1 MAAPKRSER
10 KTHADRKFQDSIG
23 ILKALG
29 FGPRQT
35 NKTAGYVL
43 LALSDLV
50 PARSW
55 SAAENPLRGIT
66 PIIEFIRNSYKVGY
80 APNTR
85 ETVRDEAVKHFVE
98 AGLVLR
104 NPDKPDRPTNSG
116 NTVYQIEPTA
126 LALLRT
132 FGTKAWPKQL
142 KQYLASRGE
151 IRSELVR
158 QREITRIP
166 VSMPSGDAVA
176 LSPGGQNPLIK
187 SIIEEF
193 CPRFAPGATV
203 VYIGDAEN
211 KFLHLDATYLKNLG
225 VVIAPAAKMPD
236 VVVHDP
242 KRNWLLLVEAVVSAG
257 AVDAK
262 RRIELK
268 SLFRGCSAGLVFV
281 TAFQD
286 RRAFGTFQQ
295 QISWETEVWI
305 AAEPDHV
312 IHFNGERF
320 LGPYPDVMPTRS
332 RRGT

>member
-1 MAAPKRSER
+1 MTR
-10 KTHADRKFQDSIG
+10 ADRKFQDAID

-43 LALSDLV
+43 LALLDLA
-50 PARSW
+50 PSRPW
-55 SAAENPLRGIT
+55 PAAENPLRGIT
-66 PIIEFIRNSYKVGY
+66 PIIEFIRTSYKVGY

-98 AGLVLR
+98 AGLALR
-104 NPDKPDRPTNSG
+104 NPDQPNRPTNSG

-132 FGTKAWPKQL
+132 FGTNAWSKQL
-142 KQYLASRGE
+142 KQYLASRVE

-158 QREITRIP
+158 HREIARIP
-166 VSMPSGDAVA
+166 VKMPNGDAVT

-203 VYIGDAEN
+203 IYIGDAEN
-211 KFLHLDATYLKNLG
+211 KFLHLDAAYLEGLR
-225 VVIAPAAKMPD
+225 VVIAPSAKMPD
-236 VVVHDP
+236 VVVHDT
-242 KRNWLLLVEAVVSAG
+242 KRNWLLLVEAVVSTG
-257 AVDAK
+257 AVDPK
-262 RRIELK
+262 RRMELK
-268 SLFRGCSAGLVFV
+268 SLFRDSTAGLVFV

-286 RRAFGTFQQ
+286 RRASGKFQQ

-332 RRGT
+332 RRAKK